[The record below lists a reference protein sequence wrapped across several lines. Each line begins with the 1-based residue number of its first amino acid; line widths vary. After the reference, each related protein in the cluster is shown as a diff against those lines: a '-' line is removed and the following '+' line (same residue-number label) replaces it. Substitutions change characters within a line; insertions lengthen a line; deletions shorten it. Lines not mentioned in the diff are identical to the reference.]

1 MLLAAP
7 LNSTLKEGE
16 MKRDIDLIR
25 KLLLHLEDK
34 PNDKFVK
41 DLELDGYSKDEVQYH
56 FILMDQ
62 AGLIRC
68 EREVSSSTP
77 DRVIR
82 VYPFSLTW
90 QGHEFIEAARND
102 SFWKRAKETVA
113 SKSGALSIDV
123 VKALLIAMAKDSV
136 GL

>member
-1 MLLAAP
+1 M
-7 LNSTLKEGE
+7 
-16 MKRDIDLIR
+16 R
-25 KLLLHLEDK
+25 
-34 PNDKFVK
+34 
-41 DLELDGYSKDEVQYH
+41 
-56 FILMDQ
+56 
-62 AGLIRC
+62 
-68 EREVSSSTP
+68 REVSFSTP

-102 SFWKRAKETVA
+102 TFWKKAKKIVF

-123 VKALLIAMAKDSV
+123 VKALLIAMAKESV

>member
-1 MLLAAP
+1 
-7 LNSTLKEGE
+7 
-16 MKRDIDLIR
+16 MKRDPDLIR
-25 KLLLHLEDK
+25 KLLIHLEEKPDDK
-34 PNDKFVK
+34 IITE
-41 DLELDGYSKDEVQYH
+41 LELEGHDKNEVMYH

-68 EREVSSSTP
+68 EREVSTTTS

-90 QGHEFIEAARND
+90 QGHEFLEASRNETL
-102 SFWKRAKETVA
+102 WNKAKELIMQ
-113 SKSGALSIDV
+113 KSGALSLDV
-123 VKALLIAMAKDSV
+123 LKALLISMAKDSV

>member
-1 MLLAAP
+1 
-7 LNSTLKEGE
+7 
-16 MKRDIDLIR
+16 MKRNIDLIR
-25 KLLLHLEDK
+25 KLLLYLEEK
-34 PNDKFVK
+34 PDDGIVEN
-41 DLELDGYSKDEVQYH
+41 LEMNGFSKNEVQYH

-68 EREVSSSTP
+68 ERSVSSSTS

-90 QGHEFIEAARND
+90 QGHEFLEASRND
-102 SFWKRAKETVA
+102 TFWNKAKELVK
-113 SKSGALSIDV
+113 SKSGALPIDV
-123 VKALLIAMAKDSV
+123 LKALLISMAKESV

>member
-1 MLLAAP
+1 
-7 LNSTLKEGE
+7 

-25 KLLLHLEDK
+25 KLLIHLEEK
-34 PNDKFVK
+34 QNDQIIME
-41 DLELDGYSKDEVQYH
+41 LELDGHDKNEVMYH

-68 EREVSSSTP
+68 EREFSSTTS
-77 DRVIR
+77 DRVIK

-90 QGHEFIEAARND
+90 QGHEFLEASRNEKMW
-102 SFWKRAKETVA
+102 SKAKTLIK
-113 SKSGALSIDV
+113 SKSGALSFDV
-123 VKALLIAMAKDSV
+123 LKALLISMAKEAV

>member
-1 MLLAAP
+1 
-7 LNSTLKEGE
+7 

-25 KLLLHLEDK
+25 KLLLYLEEK
-34 PNDKFVK
+34 PDDNMIE
-41 DLELDGYSKDEVQYH
+41 DLEINGFSKIQVQYH
-56 FILMDQ
+56 FILMAQ

-68 EREVSSSTP
+68 ERSLSSSTS

-90 QGHEFIEAARND
+90 QGHEFLEASKND
-102 SFWKRAKETVA
+102 TFWDKAKNLVK

-123 VKALLIAMAKDSV
+123 LKAVLISMAKESV

>member
-1 MLLAAP
+1 
-7 LNSTLKEGE
+7 
-16 MKRDIDLIR
+16 MKRNPDLVR
-25 KLLLHLEDK
+25 KILIYLDEKPDDKMVTELQLEGHDA
-34 PNDKFVK
+34 N
-41 DLELDGYSKDEVQYH
+41 EVMYH

-68 EREVSSSTP
+68 EREVSTSTP

-90 QGHEFIEAARND
+90 QGHEFLEASRNETR
-102 SFWKRAKETVA
+102 WNKAKELIKA
-113 SKSGALSIDV
+113 KSGSMSMDV
-123 VKALLIAMAKDSV
+123 LKAVLIAMAKESV